1 MKNTLEGI
9 NSRIEEVEEQIRE
22 LENRMIEITS
32 TERIKK
38 KEWKEIGIV

>member
-38 KEWKEIGIV
+38 KE

>member
-32 TERIKK
+32 TESIKK
-38 KEWKEIGIV
+38 KE